1 MTPPAIRLH
10 HLTKSYG
17 PRTVLDRVDLD
28 VPAGS
33 VLGLLGPNGAGK
45 TTAVRILTTLLRP
58 DSGTAEVAGHDV
70 LRDPHEVRRSIGLVG
85 QSAALDEVLDAR
97 QNLVMFGRLHHLGV
111 RAARVRADELLEA
124 FGLAGTGDKAVRDFS
139 GGMRRRLDLAAS
151 LLLAPPVLFLDEP
164 TTGLDPRGRLDV
176 WAAVRTLVGD
186 GTTVLLTTQHL
197 DEADRL
203 ADRVCVLDGGRVV
216 ADGTPAALKS
226 ATGGDRIDVVLA
238 DAADLVRAA
247 ELVGR
252 ALGTPPADVGTDVA
266 ARRVT
271 APVSDRMGALAAVVA
286 ALTGAGLAV
295 DDLGLRRPTLDEA
308 YLRLTGHAAQRD
320 DPVQPS
326 PAAEQDPTPQ
336 PGGTVPAGSG
346 TARTAEEAA

>member
-1 MTPPAIRLH
+1 MTPSAIRLH
-10 HLTKSYG
+10 QLTKSYG
-17 PRTVLDRVDLD
+17 ARTVLDHVDLD
-28 VPAGS
+28 VPAGT

-70 LRDPHEVRRSIGLVG
+70 LRSPHEVRRNIGLVG
-85 QSAALDEVLDAR
+85 QSAALDEVLGAR

-111 RAARVRADELLEA
+111 RAARVRADELLDA
-124 FGLAGTGDKAVRDFS
+124 FRLADTGDKAVRDFS

-164 TTGLDPRGRLDV
+164 TTGLDPQGRLDV

-203 ADRVCVLDGGRVV
+203 AHRVCVLDAGRVV
-216 ADGTPAALKS
+216 ALGTPTELKS

-238 DAADLVRAA
+238 DAADLPHAA
-247 ELVGR
+247 ALVAR
-252 ALGTPPADVGTDVA
+252 ALGAPPGDVDTDVA

-271 APVSDRMGALAAVVA
+271 APVADRMGALAAVVA
-286 ALTGAGLAV
+286 ALTPAGLAV

-308 YLRLTGHAAQRD
+308 YLRLTGHTAQPDAAAQ
-320 DPVQPS
+320 
-326 PAAEQDPTPQ
+326 AGPTA
-336 PGGTVPAGSG
+336 PGGTG
-346 TARTAEEAA
+346 TTRTTEEAA